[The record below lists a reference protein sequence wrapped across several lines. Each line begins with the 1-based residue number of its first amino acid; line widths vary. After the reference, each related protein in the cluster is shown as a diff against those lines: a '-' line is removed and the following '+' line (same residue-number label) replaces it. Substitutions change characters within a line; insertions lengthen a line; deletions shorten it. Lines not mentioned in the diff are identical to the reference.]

1 MRHPNVSLAAVAA
14 AVRGYRFVYATEE
27 QLHDGI
33 ASVLERAGYE
43 VEREV
48 RLSSRNRI
56 DLLVGRIG
64 VEIKIA
70 ESAAEVARQIDR
82 YLTSPMLDGV
92 VLVTSRARH
101 EVLEAHPCIE
111 VVSLLGNL

>member
-1 MRHPNVSLAAVAA
+1 MSLAAVAA
-14 AVRGYRFVYATEE
+14 AVRGYRFVYAMEE

-33 ASVLERAGYE
+33 AGVLERAGYE

-48 RLSSRNRI
+48 RLSSRSRVDFLI
-56 DLLVGRIG
+56 GRIG
-64 VEIKIA
+64 VEVKIA
-70 ESAAEVARQIDR
+70 GSASEVARQIDR

-92 VLVTSRARH
+92 VLVTARARH

-111 VVSLLGNL
+111 VVSLLRNL